1 MELLLHHPI
10 SHRVTCTTL
19 GSRHS
24 TASRTEN
31 TPCDTKKHARW
42 DNMRVIGGPS
52 IICVAFALSVCI
64 FYQCIARH
72 PRWCDE
78 MRSGDCMAPRT
89 GRQSRV
95 YVYGVVAANSRVFS
109 RVLII
114 DRSTSAKLVLL
125 RIPFLFFSSSFLFL
139 SLAFYSSLPSYLQ
152 ETYLAD
158 GDDRVTENSLDPGTL
173 CAECAIKLN
182 NAPFGM
188 H

>member
-1 MELLLHHPI
+1 
-10 SHRVTCTTL
+10 
-19 GSRHS
+19 
-24 TASRTEN
+24 
-31 TPCDTKKHARW
+31 
-42 DNMRVIGGPS
+42 
-52 IICVAFALSVCI
+52 
-64 FYQCIARH
+64 
-72 PRWCDE
+72 

-95 YVYGVVAANSRVFS
+95 YMYGVVAANSRVFS

-158 GDDRVTENSLDPGTL
+158 GDDRVTENSLDRGRYAQNVPLSSTMHRLVCTNNARRGTL
-173 CAECAIKLN
+173 ASECCYCLTKFRLHIS
-182 NAPFGM
+182 GVG
-188 H
+188 